1 MAKYDISDEYD
12 FNKDQTGVYLLLR
25 ANGRLTNETQSNI
38 YMFAFLTI
46 NMNQVGYIFMIFN
59 YIQSFKF

>member
-25 ANGRLTNETQSNI
+25 ANGFFQFYEIEGSK
-38 YMFAFLTI
+38 Y
-46 NMNQVGYIFMIFN
+46 
-59 YIQSFKF
+59 